1 MGFVQSGYEDRGTDL
16 LRLQPAH
23 VAVDEQAGGL
33 PRLYSLLKW
42 RAVLYLLSIAASH
55 STAILQLPL

>member
-33 PRLYSLLKW
+33 HRL
-42 RAVLYLLSIAASH
+42 
-55 STAILQLPL
+55 